1 MHLSA
6 KHTITTHEKLL
17 ELYGTASSRAVVK
30 ELDYLDENSQK
41 FIAASPFL
49 VLATTNAKGYMDCS
63 PRGDKQGFVR
73 VLDKQTLLLP
83 DRKGN
88 NRTDS
93 LKNIID
99 NPRVGLLFFV
109 PNVNETFRVNGI
121 VEISIDPKL
130 LERCAVDGKLP
141 RSVMVIKVEEAYIHC
156 SRALNR
162 SELWQPN
169 REDYVLSAQEV
180 PSLGTFLADITKGD
194 VDGKAYDKYVV
205 EELSKDL
212 F

>member
-1 MHLSA
+1 MNS
-6 KHTITTHEKLL
+6 KYDITSHDDLK
-17 ELYGTASSRAVVK
+17 ELYGAASPEATAK

-41 FIAASPFL
+41 FIAASPFI
-49 VLATTNAKGYMDCS
+49 VLATTNDKGYMDCS
-63 PRGDKQGFVR
+63 PKGDKIGFVTI
-73 VLDKQTLLLP
+73 LDERTLLLP

-93 LKNIID
+93 LKNVID

-109 PNVNETFRVNGI
+109 PNVNETFRVNGKAKL
-121 VEISIDPKL
+121 STDPEL
-130 LERCAVDGKLP
+130 MGRCAVDGKLP
-141 RSVMVIKVEEAYIHC
+141 KSVMVITIEEAYIHC

-162 SELWQPN
+162 SELWSPDTTEFLTN
-169 REDYVLSAQEV
+169 AKKV
-180 PSLGTFLADITKGD
+180 PTMGTFVKTLTKGKID
-194 VDGKAYDKYVV
+194 AETYDKFVV